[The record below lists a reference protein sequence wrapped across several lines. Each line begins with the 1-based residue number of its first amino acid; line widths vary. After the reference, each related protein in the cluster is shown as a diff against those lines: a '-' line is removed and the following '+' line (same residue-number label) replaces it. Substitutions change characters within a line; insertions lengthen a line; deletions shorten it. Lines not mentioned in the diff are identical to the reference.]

1 MYFWLWWV
9 FVAATGLSLAVV
21 RGGYSVLVVLGL
33 LIAVASLVVELGL
46 EAWASEVAL
55 PGLSCSVAAGVFPN
69 QGSNLFTRHW
79 QADS

>member
-1 MYFWLWWV
+1 MYFWRWWV

-55 PGLSCSVAAGVFPN
+55 PGLSCSVASGVFPN